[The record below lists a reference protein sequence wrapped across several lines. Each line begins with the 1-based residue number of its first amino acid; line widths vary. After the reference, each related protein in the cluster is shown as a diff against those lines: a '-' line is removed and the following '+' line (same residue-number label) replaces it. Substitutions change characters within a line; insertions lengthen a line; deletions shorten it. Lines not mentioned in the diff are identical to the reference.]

1 MNTQHTASLSRRFIH
16 NLLLAGGIT
25 IITAAVLYNGES
37 IRKSSLANW
46 LFAEEKALTTPALV
60 WSSDSRE
67 KLATTEASSPLK
79 SMAEVEM
86 KKFNLIWLYLNNV
99 NRSMELH
106 QRQHSTSR
114 GFLAACSQFD
124 DFIGSLHKMIYAT
137 HALDVHNLNA
147 IYPQLGTKFQNF
159 YVKGANLMLSACIE
173 GSEKKF
179 LESRVASD
187 SWFSW
192 YEANNVEIEQSLK
205 VLLK

>member
-1 MNTQHTASLSRRFIH
+1 
-16 NLLLAGGIT
+16 
-25 IITAAVLYNGES
+25 
-37 IRKSSLANW
+37 
-46 LFAEEKALTTPALV
+46 
-60 WSSDSRE
+60 
-67 KLATTEASSPLK
+67 
-79 SMAEVEM
+79 M

-99 NRSMELH
+99 NRSMASH
-106 QRQHSTSR
+106 QRQHPTSR

-137 HALDVHNLNA
+137 HALNVHNLNA
-147 IYPQLGTKFQNF
+147 IYPELGNKFQNF

-179 LESRVASD
+179 VESRLASD

-192 YEANNVEIEQSLK
+192 YEANNIEIEQSLK